1 MTKDSY
7 YFKHDCNARNDQK
20 LVDVRRKH
28 GMAGYGVYFCII
40 EIMRETT
47 DYALSRDYYL
57 LEWELHVD
65 AELIRSVVEDF
76 GLFELEDEQFYSVR
90 LREDMDVWNTKKAAR
105 REAGIRGMQSRWGK
119 NKTSDKITDLPTQD
133 SNAITE
139 QCPPAPQPKPTDDAK
154 PNATKE
160 NDGIDYKRLAEYWN
174 EKTQCRFGR
183 LLTIENNRR
192 KMVRAR
198 IASHGKQAFV
208 TAIDKAASSEYL
220 ASVSW
225 FNFDWMIRPNNF
237 DKLISGNYDK
247 QNSESNGKQSLPDRL
262 HVSKTTTGYYTD
274 F

>member
-20 LVDVRRKH
+20 LIDVRRKH

-40 EIMRETT
+40 EIMRETS
-47 DYALSRDYYL
+47 DYALSRDYSL
-57 LEWELHVD
+57 LEWDLHVD

-90 LREDMDVWNTKKAAR
+90 LRDDMDVWNTKKAAR
-105 REAGIRGMQSRWGK
+105 REAGKRGMQSRWGK
-119 NKTSDKITDLPTQD
+119 RKTTDEITDVSTQD
-133 SNAITE
+133 NNAITE
-139 QCPPAPQPKPTDDAK
+139 QCRPAQPTKTAD
-154 PNATKE
+154 NAEHLTPKE
-160 NDGIDYKRLAEYWN
+160 NDNIDYKRLAEYWN
-174 EKTQCRFGR
+174 EKTQGRFGR
-183 LLTIENNRR
+183 LITIENNRR

-198 IASHGKQAFV
+198 IASYGKQAFV
-208 TAIDKAASSEYL
+208 TAIDKASSSEYL

-247 QNSESNGKQSLPDRL
+247 QNSDSNGKQSLPERL